1 MALDIPARP
10 TMRDLYQ
17 LVATLSQQI
26 TNQGQELQA
35 VREELVREYEHQQSE
50 VRVNAADIR
59 RLNAEF
65 ARLRVEVEG
74 LKGWQMGHAFTC
86 PFTGMSAR
94 TAVRAQLQHLLHQAF
109 SLEEVNLLAFRIGVT
124 ADDLR
129 GETLAARVQELVLH
143 CERRG
148 MVNFLLEMCRN
159 ERPDVSWPLAYE

>member
-26 TNQGQELQA
+26 ANQGQELQA
-35 VREELVREYEHQQSE
+35 VREEVARQNAYQQDE
-50 VRVNAADIR
+50 IRIHTAEIR
-59 RLNAEF
+59 RLNADL
-65 ARLRVEVEG
+65 ARIRVEVEG
-74 LKGWQMGHAFTC
+74 LKAWQLGHAFTC

-94 TAVRAQLQHLLHQAF
+94 TAVRAQLQHLMHQAF
-109 SLEEVNLLAFRIGVT
+109 SLEELNILAFKIGVT

-148 MVNFLLEMCRN
+148 MVNLLLEMCRH
-159 ERPDVSWPLAYE
+159 ERPEMSWPLAYE